1 MQPQPQPHFIKF
13 ATLFL
18 LGFSSLIVTIAG
30 VWFSASMAAWLSA
43 SQVIWVG
50 LVAAFL
56 LPLLLSLGG
65 GLRFFFKSLIVC
77 NLIMIVVTFLM
88 APGVVKQAMKEHG
101 NWPAQTF
108 AAYMSPAKSSALEQD
123 LGDFSGWLAD
133 QLPDIGGVLPQMK
146 PELEP
151 QGSIQPTKGKSEGAV
166 VRFKKSGSTMVVN
179 VTLEDKLTVPLI
191 YDTGASITTL
201 DSATAKKLGLSKRS
215 ARYVEVETANGI
227 TRQAIVALSS
237 IEVGGAK
244 VMGPIEVA
252 ICDTCSLSG
261 ANGLLGLN
269 FSRAFLTQ
277 IDPQAGTITF
287 LPRKK

>member
-1 MQPQPQPHFIKF
+1 MQPRILRF

-18 LGFSSLIVTIAG
+18 LASSAFVVTVAG
-30 VWFSASMAAWLSA
+30 VWFSASMAAWLS
-43 SQVIWVG
+43 SSRFVWVG
-50 LVAAFL
+50 LGAAFL
-56 LPLLLSLGG
+56 LPFLLSLGG

-77 NLIMIVVTFLM
+77 NLIMLVVTFLM
-88 APGVVKQAMKEHG
+88 APGVVKQAMKAHG
-101 NWPAQTF
+101 DWPAQAF
-108 AAYMSPAKSSALEQD
+108 AAYLSPAKTNALQQE

-133 QLPDIGGVLPQMK
+133 QLPNINGVLPQLQL
-146 PELEP
+146 ESEP
-151 QGSIQPTKGKSEGAV
+151 QGSIQPSRGQSAGAV
-166 VRFKKSGSTMVVN
+166 VKFKKSGSTMVVN
-179 VTLEDKLTVPLI
+179 VTLEDKLTIPLI

-201 DSATAKKLGLSKRS
+201 DSATAKKLGLSKRA
-215 ARYVEVETANGI
+215 ARYVEVETANGT
-227 TRQAIVALSS
+227 TRQAIVSLSS

-244 VMGPIEVA
+244 VLGPIEVA

-261 ANGLLGLN
+261 AGGLLGLN